1 MYCSLNLMFLVKV
14 SSMELTQVLFHAFL
28 TFSLSHDFSSLVHQI
43 RVPSLVLSRFTCLVC
58 LGGSGE
64 RRYKSR
70 VSSVRG
76 STEPLI

>member
-1 MYCSLNLMFLVKV
+1 MHCSLNPMFLVEV
-14 SSMELTQVLFHAFL
+14 SLMELIQVLFHAFL
-28 TFSLSHDFSSLVHQI
+28 AFFLSHDSSSLVYQI
-43 RVPSLVLSRFTCLVC
+43 RVPSLVLSSFTCLVC